1 MARKHEVQ
9 TVGVVVTMVSFVM
22 LPVFLVGA
30 LSLQIRQD
38 IAITAAQFGLVA
50 SIFFLVSAVA
60 SIPLGRAAQRWG
72 PIKSLRVAG
81 VLALSGYL
89 GIGLVVQSW
98 RSLFVFLG
106 IVGCA
111 NALAQ
116 PAGNLAIARGVS
128 KARGL
133 AFGVKQAAVPI
144 ATLIAGVAVPVAA
157 TLVPWRSVFITVGF
171 GAVIT
176 GFFASVVTELPA
188 EQIERRTKAVG
199 QRTTIVLFPLIM
211 LSIGGALAAAAVNA
225 LGIFFVPAAVSIGW
239 QEISAGQLLATA
251 SFLSIAMR
259 VVVGGLADRFKSDGL
274 LWVASFIAVGAVT
287 FFMLGFSEF
296 SLFYAA
302 VFILAFGVGWGWPG
316 LFQFA
321 VAIKNENQTAVA
333 AGIVQAGVWV
343 GGVVGPLSFGLIAER
358 FGFATAFFA
367 GAVLQVISV
376 GFIVYAKR
384 RYQQLGM

>member
-1 MARKHEVQ
+1 MARIHETR
-9 TVGVVVTMVSFVM
+9 TVGVVVSMVSFVM
-22 LPVFLVGA
+22 MPVFLVGA

-38 IAITAAQFGLVA
+38 IAITAAQFGLVT
-50 SIFFLVSAVA
+50 SVFFLVSAVA
-60 SIPLGRAAQRWG
+60 SIPLGRLAQRWG
-72 PIKSLRVAG
+72 PIRSLRVSG
-81 VLALSGYL
+81 VLALAGYL
-89 GIGLVVQSW
+89 GIGIVVQSW

-106 IVGCA
+106 VVGCA

-157 TLVPWRSVFITVGF
+157 TLVPWRTVFITVGF
-171 GAVIT
+171 GAVLT
-176 GFFASVVTELPA
+176 GMFASAITELPA
-188 EQIERRTKAVG
+188 EQIQRRIAANG
-199 QRTTIVLFPLIM
+199 QAKKVVLFPLVM

-225 LGIFFVPAAVSIGW
+225 LGIFFVPAAVATGW
-239 QEISAGQLLATA
+239 EEISAGRLLAIA

-259 VVVGGLADRFKSDGL
+259 VIVGGLADRFKSDGL
-274 LWVASFIAVGAVT
+274 VWVATFIGVGAVT

-296 SLFYAA
+296 SLFYAS
-302 VFILAFGVGWGWPG
+302 VYVIAFGIGWGWPG

-321 VAIKNENQTAVA
+321 VAIKNESQTAVA

-343 GGVVGPLSFGLIAER
+343 GGVVGPLSFGLIAQR
-358 FGFATAFFA
+358 YGFAVSFFT

-384 RYQQLGM
+384 RYQRLGL

>member
-1 MARKHEVQ
+1 MTARHEAQ
-9 TVGVVVTMVSFVM
+9 TVGIVVSMVSFVM
-22 LPVFLVGA
+22 MPVFLVGA
-30 LSLQIRQD
+30 LSLQMRQD
-38 IAITAAQFGLVA
+38 IAITPAQFGFVA
-50 SIFFLVSAVA
+50 SVFFFVSAVA
-60 SIPLGRAAQRWG
+60 SIPLGRLAQRWG
-72 PIKSLRVAG
+72 PVRSLRVAG
-81 VLALSGYL
+81 VLALIGYL

-98 RSLFVFLG
+98 RSLFVCLG

-144 ATLIAGVAVPVAA
+144 ATLVAGVAVPVAA
-157 TLVPWRSVFITVGF
+157 LLAPWRSVFIVVGF
-171 GAVIT
+171 GAVAT
-176 GFFASVVTELPA
+176 GFFASYVKELPA
-188 EQIERRTKAVG
+188 ADIQRRIAQSG
-199 QRTTIVLFPLIM
+199 QQDTVVLYPLIM

-225 LGIFFVPAAVSIGW
+225 FGIFFVPAAVATGWEEIG
-239 QEISAGQLLATA
+239 AGRLLAIA
-251 SFLSIAMR
+251 STLSIVMR
-259 VVVGGLADRFKSDGL
+259 IVVGGLADRFKSDGL

-287 FFMLGFSEF
+287 FYLLGFSQF

-302 VFILAFGVGWGWPG
+302 VFVIAFGVGWGWPG

-358 FGFATAFFA
+358 YGFTVSFVA

-384 RYQQLGM
+384 RYQKLGI

>member
-1 MARKHEVQ
+1 MARKNEAQ
-9 TVGVVVTMVSFVM
+9 TVGVVVSMVAFVM
-22 LPVFLVGA
+22 LPVYLVGA

-38 IAITAAQFGLVA
+38 IAITPAQFGLVA

-60 SIPLGRAAQRWG
+60 SIPLGRVAQRWG
-72 PIKSLRVAG
+72 PVRSLRVAG
-81 VLALSGYL
+81 VLTLVGYL

-98 RSLFVFLG
+98 RSLFVCLG
-106 IVGCA
+106 VVGCA

-116 PAGNLAIARGVS
+116 PAGNVAIARGVA

-157 TLVPWRSVFITVGF
+157 TLVPWRSVFIAVGF

-176 GFFASVVTELPA
+176 GLFASVVTELPA
-188 EQIERRTKAVG
+188 EQIQRRMNATG
-199 QRTTIVLFPLIM
+199 QRTTVVMFPLIM
-211 LSIGGALAAAAVNA
+211 LSIGGAFAAAAVNA

-239 QEISAGQLLATA
+239 QEISAGQLLAVA
-251 SFLSIAMR
+251 SSISITMR
-259 VVVGGLADRFKSDGL
+259 VVIGGLADRFKSDGL
-274 LWVASFIAVGAVT
+274 IWVAMFIAVGAAS
-287 FFMLGFSEF
+287 FFLLGFSEF

-302 VFILAFGVGWGWPG
+302 VFVIAFGIGWGWPG

-358 FGFATAFFA
+358 SGFSVAFFT
-367 GAVLQVISV
+367 GAVVQLIAV
-376 GFIVYAKR
+376 GFIVFAKR
-384 RYQQLGM
+384 RYQKLGM